1 MPFTSSADTATYAA
15 RNLTKSLLYT
25 HPSTPFAPINDDQ
38 FQALKKM
45 SDIFTASATK
55 AQKREN
61 SSEQNAESNVNPRVP
76 IPTKQSNRPSDPRV
90 HITKQSNWT
99 SATRVHIIP

>member
-1 MPFTSSADTATYAA
+1 MTYTSLADKAIDTS
-15 RNLTKSLLYT
+15 RNLTKSLLHPY
-25 HPSTPFAPINDDQ
+25 PSTPFAPINDDQ